1 MKIHVQC
8 LVHYLSQDGCLITLS
23 LLLLLSGSCC
33 GITDTHSFLRLSG
46 FCPSFLLFV
55 LIACA
60 CFEGSNS
67 KRSSLGFFES
77 LFSLIVPPLP
87 LIRITPASS
96 TFSFYKFPE
105 REWCGR
111 LNGIYAASFIIQ
123 GLLCLARNPL
133 VTCGCLHL

>member
-8 LVHYLSQDGCLITLS
+8 LVHDLSQDGCLITLS
-23 LLLLLSGSCC
+23 LLLLLSGGRC
-33 GITDTHSFLRLSG
+33 GVTDTHSFLRLSG
-46 FCPSFLLFV
+46 FCPLPFLLFV

-105 REWCGR
+105 HEPSY
-111 LNGIYAASFIIQ
+111 GIYAASLIIQ
-123 GLLCLARNPL
+123 GLLCPVRNPL